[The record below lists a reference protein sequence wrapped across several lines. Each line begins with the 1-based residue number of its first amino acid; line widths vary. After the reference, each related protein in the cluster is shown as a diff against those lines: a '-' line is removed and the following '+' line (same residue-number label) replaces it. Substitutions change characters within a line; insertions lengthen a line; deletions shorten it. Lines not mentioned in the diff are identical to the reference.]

1 MENPAPCGPRSAPS
15 LLPLSIGL
23 SPVFRYAVVLLHRQK
38 KKEFKSSR
46 PRPHSGMLLRG
57 KAVSFLCWRH
67 SSPHHPRTKRSKGR
81 DGWRQEQDAT
91 SGTEEESPAGCWGIG
106 DLGLDWERLR
116 DEARGWL
123 LGKAKSILGG
133 VWAPQPSRCTSPSL
147 LLQHRSGSL
156 ISRGMKEEGR
166 REQSERR
173 EV

>member
-1 MENPAPCGPRSAPS
+1 MENPVPCGPRSVPS

-23 SPVFRYAVVLLHRQK
+23 SPVFRYTVVLLHRK

-46 PRPHSGMLLRG
+46 PRPHSGVLLQC
-57 KAVSFLCWRH
+57 KAVSFLCQRH
-67 SSPHHPRTKRSKGR
+67 SSPHRLRTKRSKGR
-81 DGWRQEQDAT
+81 DGRRQEQDAT
-91 SGTEEESPAGCWGIG
+91 GGTEEESPAGCWGIE
-106 DLGLDWERLR
+106 DQGLDRERLR

-123 LGKAKSILGG
+123 SGKAKSLFGG
-133 VWAPQPSRCTSPSL
+133 FGLPSHPSLCASPLL